1 MKTRTWVLAIGGVL
15 IAGLLVAGVGLAQHN
30 GSGMG
35 MNGSGYGGMMS
46 GGTPF
51 AGMMG
56 AGADGMMPGPGG
68 NGAASGQT
76 ITLDQARL
84 AVQASLDKLGNPDLV
99 IDEVMEFQD
108 NFYAIV
114 KERSTGHGAFE
125 VLVMK
130 NSGAVVPEYGPNMMW
145 NTKYGMMGWQRDAG
159 PMTVSV
165 DQAASLATAWLSK
178 NQPGATA
185 ETPDAFS
192 GYYTIHFTKN
202 GVISGMLS
210 VNGYTGAIWF
220 HSWHGDFIQM
230 WQSGA

>member
-15 IAGLLVAGVGLAQHN
+15 IAALLVAGVGLAQHN

-51 AGMMG
+51 GGMMG
-56 AGADGMMPGPGG
+56 AGPDGMMPGPGG
-68 NGAASGQT
+68 IGAASGQS
-76 ITLDQARL
+76 ITLDQARV

-114 KERSTGHGAFE
+114 KERGSGHGAFE
-125 VLVMK
+125 VLVTK
-130 NSGAVVPEYGPNMMW
+130 STGAVVPEYGPNMMW
-145 NTKYGMMGWQRDAG
+145 NTKYGMMGWQRDAD
-159 PMTVSV
+159 PMTVSA
-165 DQAASLATAWLSK
+165 DQAASLATTWLTQ
-178 NQPGATA
+178 NQPGAAA
-185 ETPDAFS
+185 ESPDTFS
-192 GYYTIHFTKN
+192 GYYTVHFTKN

-210 VNGYTGAIWF
+210 VNGYTGAIWY

-230 WQSGA
+230 WRAGA